1 MRFVDSRETGGPEA
15 PIGQDQRMLTT
26 SNLRDNKRL
35 SWKIIEKLTRRRK
48 RHMDGALLLR
58 A

>member
-1 MRFVDSRETGGPEA
+1 MDSRETGGPEA
-15 PIGQDQRMLTT
+15 PISQNQRMLTT
-26 SNLRDNKRL
+26 SNLRDNTRL

-48 RHMDGALLLR
+48 RHMDGAPLHR